1 MPAKR
6 KTRSDRVGGA
16 LIRRINVSKAVTGLR
31 DQNVAGAMQCA
42 RGTLAKRKRAPL
54 TFTLGELLRL
64 EAAFGW
70 TAVLTV
76 RWAGAFASS
85 PPATGAPTWWR
96 CKSA

>member
-6 KTRSDRVGGA
+6 KNRSDRVGGA

-31 DQNVAGAMQCA
+31 DQSVAGAMQCA
-42 RGTLAKRKRAPL
+42 RGTLAKRKRDPL

-70 TAVLTV
+70 TAEDWTYILRTSELKGVTHE
-76 RWAGAFASS
+76 
-85 PPATGAPTWWR
+85 
-96 CKSA
+96 